1 MGPRVWPR
9 LGSMDMSAE
18 GLCPIEGIFLCY
30 VISLCPDIY
39 KVGSLPDMEMPK
51 AIKSLYSPTCQCMSR

>member
-1 MGPRVWPR
+1 MGVR

-30 VISLCPDIY
+30 VISLCPDMYIY
-39 KVGSLPDMEMPK
+39 KAGSLPDMEMP
-51 AIKSLYSPTCQCMSR
+51 